1 MVITLYNLSVPK
13 LDAQY
18 SVLKRWIAL
27 DLRVC
32 IYILNDSG
40 RIFKLLSRT
49 FILQY
54 IKYQIWKKF

>member
-32 IYILNDSG
+32 I
-40 RIFKLLSRT
+40 
-49 FILQY
+49 
-54 IKYQIWKKF
+54 